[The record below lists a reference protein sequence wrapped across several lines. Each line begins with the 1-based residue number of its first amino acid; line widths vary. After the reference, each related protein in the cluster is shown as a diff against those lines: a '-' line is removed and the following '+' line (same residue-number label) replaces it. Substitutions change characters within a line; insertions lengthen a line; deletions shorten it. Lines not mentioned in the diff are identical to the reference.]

1 MQQSIV
7 LLLLVLAGL
16 ASASLNSTFTGE
28 YSYCITQIYYAID
41 LVYYQHTTEKTKP
54 HHPEKVNQIPIRSIA
69 TSCCFFFIFGPSQF
83 LCAGNKNKNKKK
95 KVQCAE
101 SGSRRGRR
109 TRRREKRKR
118 RRRRG
123 AGMTYLH
130 QNPPPPNKI
139 KIFLGKILFSP
150 PSSSCP
156 AGAPRNFFH
165 CARLRPVDM
174 NTTKKDIR
182 S

>member
-1 MQQSIV
+1 
-7 LLLLVLAGL
+7 
-16 ASASLNSTFTGE
+16 
-28 YSYCITQIYYAID
+28 
-41 LVYYQHTTEKTKP
+41 
-54 HHPEKVNQIPIRSIA
+54 
-69 TSCCFFFIFGPSQF
+69 
-83 LCAGNKNKNKKK
+83 
-95 KVQCAE
+95 
-101 SGSRRGRR
+101 
-109 TRRREKRKR
+109 
-118 RRRRG
+118 
-123 AGMTYLH
+123 MTYLH

-182 S
+182 SWTADGQPNIFSLLSLFPISFFLWAAGPLVGHMCAHVFRYTLSTI